1 MKETEENHTH
11 VDEESIST
19 VSGCVTI
26 IITLL
31 FWWIIISHLI
41 MRFQNP
47 SMTETQLFLNL
58 PKAFVLDA
66 PVWGLEKD

>member
-11 VDEESIST
+11 NDEETVST

-31 FWWIIISHLI
+31 FWWILISHLI

-58 PKAFVLDA
+58 PKSFMLQE
-66 PVWGLEKD
+66 PKWGME

>member
-1 MKETEENHTH
+1 MKETEKNHTH
-11 VDEESIST
+11 IDEESVT
-19 VSGCVTI
+19 GATGCVMI
-26 IITLL
+26 IISLL
-31 FWWIIISHLI
+31 FWWILISHLI

>member
-11 VDEESIST
+11 IDEDSVST
-19 VSGCVTI
+19 AGGCVTI
-26 IITLL
+26 IISLL
-31 FWWIIISHLI
+31 FWWILISHLI

-58 PKAFVLDA
+58 PKSFMLQE
-66 PVWGLEKD
+66 PKWGME